1 MLEPISLGQGRTHC
15 PGLAADERGVV
26 MGRSLML
33 LFGDIERVVG
43 FLRSF
48 SREASIDEV
57 APTLRIEETTSE
69 RGGREVMMLFSV
81 SGSYAADRAAAAA
94 RMHKGRVFTGS
105 EPHFVPYRDRRSPLG
120 YDVANMETLVTDPGD
135 VVLYG
140 DAGADRRKR
149 GRSLQLKELLKSLS
163 PRLLTAAERDEERNP
178 VLVVRV
184 EQGLAKEL
192 CRYLWSRQVSASVR
206 TAQAGGTSLFSTR
219 AREVQL
225 VRCENLPHHVA
236 KLLAATPGM
245 NVFVPVH
252 EHLLV
257 QWGYRHPVA
266 LESCGSLFEDTEL
279 LLFYGPP
286 HRVET
291 LIAGGEGVNIKD
303 LVEVHMHGPAG
314 EIERPVAVECTP
326 LDALNVEL
334 RLARLPDAN
343 AATQALLIDLERLP
357 WVTRLLYTLPAA
369 VLRTYEAVIAD
380 PYLVVV
386 NRRGVH
392 GFPFGQPMTEL
403 YPQVFVPVGMQL
415 LPRVDY
421 ELLREQLQI
430 RPEQHLHFFPDDR
443 PAFRLAVDQLRPL
456 SRAIVAG
463 EQARASML
471 ELETRDPLE
480 PSPPSTLT
488 HRPQHAFTLW
498 RGTKVDREPVSPR
511 VLEVNTRRAMR
522 ALASPEGKEPPDD
535 DGGPSKPAETAKTAP
550 PSSGHTP

>member
-1 MLEPISLGQGRTHC
+1 MLEPISLGQGMTHC

-26 MGRSLML
+26 MGRSLAL
-33 LFGDIERVVG
+33 LFGDIGRVVG

-48 SREASIDEV
+48 SREASLDEV
-57 APTLRIEETTSE
+57 APSLRIEETTSE

-120 YDVANMETLVTDPGD
+120 YDLADMNTLVTDPVD

-149 GRSLQLKELLKSLS
+149 GRSLQLNELLKSLS
-163 PRLLTAAERDEERNP
+163 PRPLTAAEREEERNP
-178 VLVVRV
+178 VLIVRV
-184 EQGLAKEL
+184 EHGLAKEL

-206 TAQAGGTSLFSTR
+206 TAQGEGTSLFSTR

-225 VRCENLPHHVA
+225 VRCENLPSHVA
-236 KLLAATPGM
+236 KLLASTPGM
-245 NVFVPVH
+245 DVFVPVH

-266 LESCGSLFEDTEL
+266 LESCGSLFENDEL
-279 LLFYGPP
+279 LLFYGAP
-286 HRVET
+286 HKVET
-291 LIAGGEGVNIKD
+291 LIAGDEGVDIKD
-303 LVEVHMHGPAG
+303 LVEVHLHGPAG
-314 EIERPVAVECTP
+314 KIERPASVDCTP
-326 LDALNVEL
+326 LEVLNVEL

-343 AATQALLIDLERLP
+343 AATQALLIDLDRLP

-369 VLRTYEAVIAD
+369 VLRTYEAVIAG

-403 YPQVFVPVGMQL
+403 YPQVFVPIGMQL

-443 PAFRLAVDQLRPL
+443 PAFRLPVDQLRPL

-463 EQARASML
+463 DQARASML

-480 PSPPSTLT
+480 PTPGPTLT
-488 HRPQHAFTLW
+488 HRQQQVFTLW
-498 RGTKVDREPVSPR
+498 RGTPVEREPLSLGPMEVSPQVAAR
-511 VLEVNTRRAMR
+511 SLGAPSVNK
-522 ALASPEGKEPPDD
+522 SSPDD
-535 DGGPSKPAETAKTAP
+535 ATPTSSAGRGEPGP
-550 PSSGHTP
+550 PSSGDSP